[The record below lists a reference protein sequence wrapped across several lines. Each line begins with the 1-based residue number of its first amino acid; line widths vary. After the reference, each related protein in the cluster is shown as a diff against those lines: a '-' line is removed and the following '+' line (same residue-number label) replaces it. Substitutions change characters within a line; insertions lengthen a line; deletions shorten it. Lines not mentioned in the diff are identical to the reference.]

1 MPARLAQRDTA
12 LPPNNAARYS
22 ERGAARLADAWRNWL
37 DAQLERTVR
46 DVLAQEQ
53 FGVLATAADGRIHT
67 STILYAET
75 PRWELVHAIRPAT
88 LKAQLAYASPDVAFQ
103 VDNRSLVE
111 KDRGGFVR
119 ISFEGVLSQIP
130 REHPRW
136 QHYHDIYAKKLTA
149 GGPLLENPEIELH
162 VLTPWTVR
170 VAIGGQAAE
179 DIPIALPGEP
189 SVPAGDVST
198 AASAEPEPEPEA
210 EPAPEQADGQPEQAS
225 W

>member
-1 MPARLAQRDTA
+1 
-12 LPPNNAARYS
+12 
-22 ERGAARLADAWRNWL
+22 L

-75 PRWELVHAIRPAT
+75 PEWELIHAIRPAT

-103 VDNRSLVE
+103 VDNRAVVG

-119 ISFEGVLSQIP
+119 ISFEGVLRQVP

-136 QHYHDIYAKKLTA
+136 QSYRDIYAKKLTA

-179 DIPIALPGEP
+179 DIPITVPSAPEEP
-189 SVPAGDVST
+189 DAPADAEAIADQVEPT
-198 AASAEPEPEPEA
+198 PESAP
-210 EPAPEQADGQPEQAS
+210 EPAPEPADDQPQQAGR
-225 W
+225 